1 MMLRITGKNF
11 IGFKR
16 GSEGKVSLKSF
27 NPSNNCEI
35 NHIYNLASQNELD
48 DALLLAD
55 RASKIYMKKTGI
67 EKAEFLDAIAKAIM
81 RIGDDLIKICTEETG
96 LAEERIIGERDRT
109 CKQLH
114 LFSEILRA
122 GTWIDARIDPR
133 IEKRSVDIRRM
144 LVPIGPIAVFGAS
157 NFPLAFSVA
166 GGDTASAFA
175 AGCTVIFKAH
185 PYHPGTSELVANAII
200 QAAKETGMPSGIFS
214 MLHLSNEEAIRLVK
228 NHTVKAVAFTGSR
241 EVGLIL
247 MDAVK
252 KRKEP
257 IPVFAEMSSSN
268 PVILMPNA
276 LLLRAEE
283 IARELVSSITASV
296 GQFCTNPG
304 LILLIEGKGTDIFL
318 NKVSLQIANSY
329 PGTMLSK
336 GILKA
341 YLEKVKILKK
351 IAGVSIFGQSL
362 VEADIHKNEASPAVF
377 KINGK
382 DLLDN
387 TKLFDEIFGP
397 VSLFIVVENEDEL
410 LKVLHLLPGQLTAT
424 VHALNDDKSSLLPIL
439 ELATSKV
446 GRIIWGGFPTG
457 VQVSHAMHHGG
468 PFPSTSNEA
477 YTSVGS
483 AAIQRFV
490 RPIAFQNFPD
500 EFLPLELKNF
510 NPLNIIRLVNGKFSN
525 EIIKPQTLSD

>member
-35 NHIYNLASQNELD
+35 NHVYNLASQNELD

-175 AGCTVIFKAH
+175 AGCTVIFK
-185 PYHPGTSELVANAII
+185 
-200 QAAKETGMPSGIFS
+200 
-214 MLHLSNEEAIRLVK
+214 
-228 NHTVKAVAFTGSR
+228 
-241 EVGLIL
+241 
-247 MDAVK
+247 
-252 KRKEP
+252 
-257 IPVFAEMSSSN
+257 
-268 PVILMPNA
+268 
-276 LLLRAEE
+276 
-283 IARELVSSITASV
+283 
-296 GQFCTNPG
+296 
-304 LILLIEGKGTDIFL
+304 
-318 NKVSLQIANSY
+318 
-329 PGTMLSK
+329 
-336 GILKA
+336 
-341 YLEKVKILKK
+341 
-351 IAGVSIFGQSL
+351 
-362 VEADIHKNEASPAVF
+362 
-377 KINGK
+377 
-382 DLLDN
+382 
-387 TKLFDEIFGP
+387 
-397 VSLFIVVENEDEL
+397 
-410 LKVLHLLPGQLTAT
+410 
-424 VHALNDDKSSLLPIL
+424 
-439 ELATSKV
+439 
-446 GRIIWGGFPTG
+446 
-457 VQVSHAMHHGG
+457 
-468 PFPSTSNEA
+468 
-477 YTSVGS
+477 
-483 AAIQRFV
+483 
-490 RPIAFQNFPD
+490 
-500 EFLPLELKNF
+500 
-510 NPLNIIRLVNGKFSN
+510 
-525 EIIKPQTLSD
+525 